1 MHGNAGEAGPG
12 DRVSLRR
19 TIARH
24 MVSIGH
30 EVDAHLP
37 DGTVLRGTAE
47 DLGPEGALVLRDA
60 AGKLHHVLAADV
72 FHLRRSDGSY
82 A

>member
-1 MHGNAGEAGPG
+1 
-12 DRVSLRR
+12 
-19 TIARH
+19 

-47 DLGPEGALVLRDA
+47 DLGAEGALVLRDA